1 MGFLSFLLHLRSH
14 ENRAPKI
21 NYCACIL
28 RAGERERE
36 REREVKV
43 IKDGGERFGRTR
55 FLVCMEVAW
64 T

>member
-1 MGFLSFLLHLRSH
+1 LHI
-14 ENRAPKI
+14 E
-21 NYCACIL
+21 
-28 RAGERERE
+28 GGRE

-55 FLVCMEVAW
+55 FLVCREVAW